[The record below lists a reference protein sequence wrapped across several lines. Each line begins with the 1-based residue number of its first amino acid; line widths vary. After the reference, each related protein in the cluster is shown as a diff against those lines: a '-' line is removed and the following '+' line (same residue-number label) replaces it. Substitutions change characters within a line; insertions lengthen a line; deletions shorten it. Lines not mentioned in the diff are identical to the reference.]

1 MLLHAYSIVYDTVAS
16 CKIIK
21 FIYMAFQ
28 MRTKRPEA
36 YARSALQQTK
46 SMSDNHVIIA
56 ISTSIA
62 AMYFL
67 SDHIKTPVL
76 LILLHRTWS

>member
-1 MLLHAYSIVYDTVAS
+1 
-16 CKIIK
+16 
-21 FIYMAFQ
+21 